1 MLGVPESRIYANM
14 QRFIGLQLKTFR
26 EAANVRGSVEGLD
39 SRQEDLNPAWVGL
52 AVAWAK
58 TEIGPSQQTWMY
70 LCTCESGETV
80 GLFLTEVLD
89 CLHTFTKHLQGVM

>member
-39 SRQEDLNPAWVGL
+39 SRQEDLNPA
-52 AVAWAK
+52 
-58 TEIGPSQQTWMY
+58 
-70 LCTCESGETV
+70 
-80 GLFLTEVLD
+80 
-89 CLHTFTKHLQGVM
+89 